1 MSTTSYIDHFYL
13 NYCSGEDMDTADDY
27 SVAMLDMANSDFRD
41 EYTNSLPKNDQFFF
55 YQDADATIYDARFL
69 EKITLNFPQYKH
81 IIDTIGPHDHKKIK
95 ETYNSILDYHRRQQ
109 ATKIAQDRHRHALKE
124 RRPRERIISV
134 FEGSYDERTMNEED
148 DDDANVYG
156 EDACVFSDD
165 EQDMVDPA
173 AMDTCDQSEEL
184 DEASEEDGEDPD
196 YIDKSYQ
203 RWLRTSVRPGQS
215 HKSACSGKTKPRASR
230 ASSSPYVEQSSPPT
244 PDDDDAS
251 DDDDNDVPALIP
263 DAASSPEL
271 QYIATPI
278 ASPTPRVRNAEPKD
292 KLSELPG
299 LPGSH
304 AEKNFAGAGK
314 SKVTSAG
321 YFVTSDDLIVA
332 SWGSENGNIFEFV
345 VMDYEELDTEGDR
358 NESSGAPNITAEEL
372 SMADQ
377 EVSVDSNTLRQVLLD
392 EVQESE
398 QENTNKGDGK
408 ERPKCTDCGITFART
423 SDLRRHR
430 NTAKKHTEP
439 AFPCLK
445 CNKAFTRSDVLA
457 QHRCAGNSQED

>member
-13 NYCSGEDMDTADDY
+13 NYCPGEDMDTADDY

-41 EYTNSLPKNDQFFF
+41 EYTNSLPKNDQFLF
-55 YQDADATIYDARFL
+55 YQDADATIYDARVSSLQDNGNIDADVIYFLHPFDASRRAFLFNAITCSFTLEQFL

-134 FEGSYDERTMNEED
+134 FEGSYDERTMNDED

-165 EQDMVDPA
+165 EQDMVEPA
-173 AMDTCDQSEEL
+173 AMDTYDQSEEL

-230 ASSSPYVEQSSPPT
+230 ASPSPYVEQSSPPT
-244 PDDDDAS
+244 PDDDYAS
-251 DDDDNDVPALIP
+251 DDDNDVPALIP

-292 KLSELPG
+292 KLTELPG

-304 AEKNFAGAGK
+304 AEKNIAGAGK

-332 SWGSENGNIFEFV
+332 SWGSENGRTCRSFSNGGFECSCSHRTAT
-345 VMDYEELDTEGDR
+345 MGDMTR
-358 NESSGAPNITAEEL
+358 HWL
-372 SMADQ
+372 SKRHSDAAFGC
-377 EVSVDSNTLRQVLLD
+377 
-392 EVQESE
+392 
-398 QENTNKGDGK
+398 KG
-408 ERPKCTDCGITFART
+408 CGRVYTRDDA
-423 SDLRRHR
+423 LKRHMR
-430 NTAKKHTEP
+430 
-439 AFPCLK
+439 
-445 CNKAFTRSDVLA
+445 RSDE
-457 QHRCAGNSQED
+457 CARRARRSG